1 MTNDELNRMVCE
13 KVLGWEW
20 RMQSS
25 GGWCWFS
32 GEAAASFGGNDGLV
46 WSYRQRGGISSGRV
60 RRQDEY
66 HTPDFCNDWRAFGVL
81 WEALLQLE
89 WNPQLT
95 TGGGKSRV
103 TMVKGGAVCE
113 GSTVDP
119 DPRRAL
125 VLAALKAYGGGVE
138 P

>member
-1 MTNDELNRMVCE
+1 
-13 KVLGWEW
+13 
-20 RMQSS
+20 MQSS

-81 WEALLQLE
+81 WEFLVKDGRTPL
-89 WNPQLT
+89 LT
-95 TGGGKSRV
+95 TTQTRSYSHI
-103 TMVKGGAVCE
+103 KGQDRDWVD
-113 GSTVDP
+113 DP